1 MILLILSYAA
11 CILWFLVKFVTI
23 MFFAADCIV
32 VMMLTYNFAAQNI
45 LPLVGNGTSGDVPIA
60 LACAVVGVILYVA
73 LLYFIHNSFP
83 RIWKVVNLLLSFYSA
98 YNTYLFALS
107 LVGIRVSS
115 ILTDV
120 PTPNLIAHA
129 FVGLLLSGIVYVARD
144 NFFKNLSHSSDDDEN
159 IVYVI
164 EKKNDDKAPQTTE
177 HD

>member
-1 MILLILSYAA
+1 
-11 CILWFLVKFVTI
+11 
-23 MFFAADCIV
+23 
-32 VMMLTYNFAAQNI
+32 MMLSYNFAAQNI

-73 LLYFIHNSFP
+73 LLYAIHAHLP

-98 YNTYLFALS
+98 YNTYLIALS
-107 LVGIRVSS
+107 LVGIRISS

-129 FVGLLLSGIVYVARD
+129 FVGLLLSAIVYVARD
-144 NFFKNLSHSSDDDEN
+144 NCFKNLSDRSDDNEN

-164 EKKNDDKAPQTTE
+164 EKKNDDKAPQKTE
-177 HD
+177 DD